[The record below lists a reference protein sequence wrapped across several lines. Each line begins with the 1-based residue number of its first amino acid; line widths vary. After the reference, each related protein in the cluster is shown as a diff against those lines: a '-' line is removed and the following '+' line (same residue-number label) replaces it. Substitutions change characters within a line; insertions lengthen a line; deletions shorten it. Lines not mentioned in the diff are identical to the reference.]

1 MYFFSMDEL
10 LIALRAIAEPT
21 RLRIFALC
29 AEGELTVS
37 DLTRILGQSQP
48 RVSRHLKLL
57 TEAGVLD
64 RTPEGSWVFYR
75 LTRDENGIVS
85 KLLDLLPTN
94 DETLA
99 LDHNRLADVKAD
111 RSRAAAEYFGQN
123 ATAWNS
129 LRSLHVDEAEVE
141 AVISRLIPNSGV
153 SRLLDVG
160 TGTARLLEL
169 FADRVKSAIGVDMSP
184 EMVSVAR
191 ANLSQAGITNCSVR
205 QADLFQLPFG
215 AGTFDVVTIHQVL
228 HFVDT
233 PKLALAEAVRVL
245 QPNGCLLLVDFAPHE
260 LESVRKEHRHL
271 RLGFSEQEVRAWFNA
286 VGLEETETVHL
297 SGDPL
302 TVTVWLAKNIGDGS
316 NRDIASAK
324 G

>member
-1 MYFFSMDEL
+1 MDAL
-10 LIALRAIAEPT
+10 LIALRAVAEPT

-57 TEAGVLD
+57 TEARVLD

-75 LTRDENGIVS
+75 LARDRGGDGRVD
-85 KLLDLLPTN
+85 KLLDLLPMD
-94 DETLA
+94 DETLV
-99 LDHNRLADVKAD
+99 LDRNRLADVKAD
-111 RSRAAAEYFGQN
+111 RSRAAADYFRQN

-141 AVISRLIPNSGV
+141 SVIARLLPKSGLG
-153 SRLLDVG
+153 RLLDVG
-160 TGTARLLEL
+160 TGTGRLLEL
-169 FADRVKSAIGVDMSP
+169 FADRVENAIGVDMSP
-184 EMVSVAR
+184 EMLAVAR
-191 ANLSQAGITNCSVR
+191 ENLSQAGITNCSVR
-205 QADLFQLPFG
+205 QADMFQLPFS

-228 HFVDT
+228 HFVDA
-233 PKLALAEAVRVL
+233 PELALAEAVRVL
-245 QPNGCLLLVDFAPHE
+245 QSNGCLLLVDFAPHE
-260 LESVRKEHRHL
+260 LETLRKDHQHR
-271 RLGFSEQEVRAWFNA
+271 RLGFSEQEVRAWFNT
-286 VGLEETETVHL
+286 VGLEEMETVHL

-302 TVTVWLAKNIGDGS
+302 TVTVWLAGNTAHGYD
-316 NRDIASAK
+316 RDIVSAK